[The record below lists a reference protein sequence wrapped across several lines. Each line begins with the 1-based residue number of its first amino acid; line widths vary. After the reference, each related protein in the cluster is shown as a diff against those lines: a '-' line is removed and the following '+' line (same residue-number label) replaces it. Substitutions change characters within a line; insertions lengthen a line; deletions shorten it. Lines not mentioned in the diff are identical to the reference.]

1 MNIRNFLIT
10 TGATAL
16 VVLTFNVHATDA
28 LLSPRAAGNQIKH
41 VAGLSNPVNASVLST
56 VLLSPR
62 AAGNQIKIAS
72 GQTNVNPAT
81 LCSSHM
87 AGGPKAIEVCAAN
100 PLAPMPCCAMAMN
113 R

>member
-16 VVLTFNVHATDA
+16 AVLTINV
-28 LLSPRAAGNQIKH
+28 Q
-41 VAGLSNPVNASVLST
+41 ASGA
-56 VLLSPR
+56 LLSPR

-72 GQTNVNPAT
+72 GKTGVNPAT
-81 LCSSHM
+81 LCSRNM
-87 AGGPKAIEVCAAN
+87 ASGPKAIEACAEH